1 MFIDLTFI
9 LQLQLVNW
17 KLFDF
22 ISGRLRGC
30 PTWSEGCASHN
41 EDVLTVKAPEQSK
54 IFRARPLLRTKLI
67 VAIEMEMCSIYDHLH
82 NSVQSLGKI
91 AKALN
96 EFDCKPNISFTFK
109 VDMKYILIY
118 LEEVINWW
126 AKHNC
131 CDFYLHRALR
141 FESPNQRTQKAIC
154 RVKNDLSLSTRYKI
168 EII

>member
-1 MFIDLTFI
+1 
-9 LQLQLVNW
+9 
-17 KLFDF
+17 
-22 ISGRLRGC
+22 
-30 PTWSEGCASHN
+30 
-41 EDVLTVKAPEQSK
+41 
-54 IFRARPLLRTKLI
+54 
-67 VAIEMEMCSIYDHLH
+67 MEMCSIYDHLH